1 MNCSTWASPA
11 SATAARKRLIVF
23 DYDGTL
29 ADLKVDWV
37 ALRTDLSRRA
47 RDFGFMSTFEPLWP
61 QMARLRDACGAEA
74 VAALFA
80 VLAEH
85 ERQGVLQQQP
95 RAEIVEFAR
104 LMSRRS
110 RREADDGRRTGRAPA
125 FRLPCAFG
133 SARATGHVPW
143 LWQRGSR
150 MPSTCVLA
158 VFSANLHA
166 TVAAGL
172 DALGLGSGISW
183 IVGADDVTQWKPAP
197 EGLRRAMQLAAC
209 TPADTLFVG
218 DSAGDAAAAH
228 AAGVDFWR
236 V

>member
-1 MNCSTWASPA
+1 MRVAGPTNCSNRASLT
-11 SATAARKRLIVF
+11 SAALAGAARLRLIVF

-29 ADLKVDWV
+29 ADLKVDWR

-61 QMARLRDACGAEA
+61 QMARLRDACGGEA

-80 VLAEH
+80 VLAQH
-85 ERQGVLQQQP
+85 ERQGLVQQQP

-104 LMSRRS
+104 LMSQRDCRAERS
-110 RREADDGRRTGRAPA
+110 AVPAVAGCTAAARGDPAPLGRT
-125 FRLPCAFG
+125 
-133 SARATGHVPW
+133 
-143 LWQRGSR
+143 
-150 MPSTCVLA
+150 LA

-172 DALGLGSGISW
+172 DALGMGSRISW
-183 IVGADDVTQWKPAP
+183 IVGADDVTRWKPAP
-197 EGLRRAMQLAAC
+197 EGLRRVMQLAAC
-209 TPADTLFVG
+209 TPADTLFIG